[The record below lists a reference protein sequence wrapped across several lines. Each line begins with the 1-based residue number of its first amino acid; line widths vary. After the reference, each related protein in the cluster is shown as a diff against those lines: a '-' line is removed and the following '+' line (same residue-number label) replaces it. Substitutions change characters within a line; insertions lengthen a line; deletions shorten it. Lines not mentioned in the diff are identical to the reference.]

1 MFSGCEMNK
10 TVAILAALFLV
21 ISGTGGFFYWQQS
34 QDLEEALG
42 EIDSLSGQAALLQ
55 SDISSLNGELSDIGG
70 SINSYLNSVSVLK
83 ERIAGIGTNNYNAP
97 FVISLVKPSI
107 VRIEVSTRAPG
118 TGIIL
123 TNNGYVMTNSHVIEG
138 STSIQIVLSGGQSH
152 SATVVA
158 DDPDIDLAI
167 LQIES
172 DRDNF
177 PVAMLGNYEDITVGE
192 EVLALG
198 FPYFNDLSGDLSATL
213 GIVSAIRF
221 IESYGYEYIQTDAEI
236 SLGFGGGPLVNM
248 QGEVIGI
255 NTWGYT
261 DGEGVTFAITVND
274 MKDLIDRTIGTTA

>member
-1 MFSGCEMNK
+1 MNK
-10 TVAILAALFLV
+10 LVAVLVVLLVV

-34 QDLEEALG
+34 QNLREALG
-42 EIDSLSGQAALLQ
+42 EINVLSGQVTSLQ
-55 SDISSLNGELSDIGG
+55 SDISSLNSQLSDIEG
-70 SINSYLNSVSVLK
+70 SINSYTDSISGFK
-83 ERIAGIGTNNYNAP
+83 EKIAGIGINNYTAP
-97 FVISLVKPSI
+97 FVISLLEPSV

-118 TGIIL
+118 AGIIL
-123 TNNGYVMTNSHVIEG
+123 TNDGYVMTNSHVIEG
-138 STSIQIVLSGGQSH
+138 SSFLQVILTGGQSY

-158 DDPDIDLAI
+158 DDPDLDLAI
-167 LQIES
+167 LKIES
-172 DRDNF
+172 ERSDF
-177 PVAMLGNYEDITVGE
+177 LVTTLGNYEDITVGE

-248 QGEVIGI
+248 QGRVIGI

-274 MKDLIDRTIGTTA
+274 MKVFIENAIGTTN